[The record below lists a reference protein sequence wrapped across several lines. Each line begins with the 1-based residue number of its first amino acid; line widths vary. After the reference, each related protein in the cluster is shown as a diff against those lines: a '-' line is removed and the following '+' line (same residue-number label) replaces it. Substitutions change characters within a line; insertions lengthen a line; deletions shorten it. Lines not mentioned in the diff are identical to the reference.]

1 MYGQVTEVLQGDVPS
16 DALPEQQ
23 QEPVDYQHIADI
35 VSAEVDAALG
45 EVGIDALSSKVDELA
60 ASAQGVA
67 SDVVA
72 LRTAVESE
80 GSASTVVLV
89 DATQWEEMRES
100 WEWLKQGF
108 SVALFLVL
116 VVTLLVAAMF
126 GNRLW
131 QAMATGWRTKAA

>member
-1 MYGQVTEVLQGDVPS
+1 MDGQVTEVVQGEVPS
-16 DALPEQQ
+16 DALPVQQ

-35 VSAEVDAALG
+35 VGAEVDAALG
-45 EVGIDALSSKVDELA
+45 EVGIYALGAKVDELA
-60 ASAQGVA
+60 ANTEGVA

-72 LRTAVESE
+72 LRTAVESGGAE
-80 GSASTVVLV
+80 STVVLV
-89 DATQWEEMRES
+89 DSSQWEEMRES
-100 WEWLKQGF
+100 WAWLKQGF

-116 VVTLLVAAMF
+116 VVTLLVAALF

>member
-1 MYGQVTEVLQGDVPS
+1 MDGQVTEIVEGDVPS
-16 DALPEQQ
+16 DALPVQQ

-60 ASAQGVA
+60 ADTAGVA

-116 VVTLLVAAMF
+116 VVTLLVAALF